1 MDRRSRVMGRV
12 LVTLLG
18 AAVGAVLMSGSD
30 QPVTAHAYPRWQEL
44 AAPPLAPRSDALG
57 VRVGHR
63 VLVLGGVGSHG
74 VALRDGASYDLRTGT
89 WRRVVTPVAT
99 TTRDVAVAAAGVAVL
114 RHARYRADG
123 RVVAVRP
130 SVATC
135 GRGCT
140 RYLRS
145 ASAPSAFRSEVY
157 AVAGR
162 HVEVYSVQLGR
173 WTPLPADPV
182 RPRLTHGR
190 VRASLHGTI
199 VTGYA
204 GESRSLVADRWDGLS
219 WHRVPRLA
227 AGPTTGSGSC
237 PAAYP
242 PAEPRGSPS
251 EPGFW
256 WWPPA
261 GRGSILREAADRTGA
276 APSTFL
282 R

>member
-1 MDRRSRVMGRV
+1 MGRV

-114 RHARYRADG
+114 RHARFG
-123 RVVAVRP
+123 RTAVWWRYDQRRDLWSRMH
-130 SVATC
+130 SVPAN
-135 GRGCT
+135 
-140 RYLRS
+140 

-204 GESRSLVADRWDGLS
+204 GEPRSLVADRWDGLS

-227 AGPTTGSGSC
+227 AGPTDRFGSLPDGV
-237 PAAYP
+237 PA
-242 PAEPRGSPS
+242 RGATRIPL
-251 EPGFW
+251 GARLLVVA
-256 WWPPA
+256 A
-261 GRGSILREAADRTGA
+261 GRAWIHT
-276 APSTFL
+276 P
-282 R
+282 